1 MTEELNPLRIVAG
14 QIKDACQQLG
24 LSESVYEILKE
35 PQQFYDV
42 SIPVRMDDGSV
53 KTFKGYRSQHNN
65 ALGQYKGGL
74 RFHPDVYPD
83 EVKALSTWMTIKC
96 AIVNVPYGGGK
107 GAVAVDPRDLSEGE
121 LERLSRGFIRA
132 IGHVIGPEVDI
143 PAPDVNTNPQ
153 IMAWMADEFS
163 KMRGYAA
170 LGVVTGKPVGFGGS
184 LGRSTATSR
193 GVSVCVEE
201 AAKRIDLDLEDATVA
216 IQGYGNVGSYSGV
229 YMQEL
234 GAKLVAVTD
243 MYGGV
248 YNADGIDAMGLVK
261 HVEETGS
268 VVDFPGTESFSNED
282 LFSIEV
288 DILIPAALENVI
300 TSENAKDVKARII
313 AEGAN
318 GPTTPEADRIL
329 AEQGTL
335 VIPDILAN
343 AGGVTVSYFEW
354 VQNNYGYYW
363 TAEEVDEKLRLLMV
377 QAFANIYDMHE
388 EQGVKMRDAAYL
400 FAIRR
405 IAEAMEMRGWV

>member
-1 MTEELNPLRIVAG
+1 MSEELNPLRIVAG
-14 QIKDACQQLG
+14 QIKDACEQLG
-24 LSESVYEILKE
+24 LSNSVYEILKE

-53 KTFKGYRSQHNN
+53 KTFKGYRAQHNN
-65 ALGQYKGGL
+65 ALGQYKGGI

-107 GAVAVDPRDLSEGE
+107 GAVAVDPRELSQGE
-121 LERLSRGFIRA
+121 VERLARGFIQA
-132 IGHVIGPEVDI
+132 LGHVIGPEKDI

-153 IMAWMADEFS
+153 IMAWMTDEFS
-163 KMRGYAA
+163 KMRGYPA

-184 LGRSTATSR
+184 VGRSTATSR
-193 GVSVCVEE
+193 GVVVCVEE
-201 AAKRIDLDLEDATVA
+201 AAKRIGLDLNGATVA
-216 IQGYGNVGSYSGV
+216 VQGYGNVGSYSGV

-234 GAKLVAVTD
+234 GAKVVAVTD
-243 MYGGV
+243 VYGGV
-248 YNADGIDAMGLVK
+248 QNPDGMDAMELVK

-268 VVDFPGTESFSNED
+268 VVDFPGSEPINNEE
-282 LFSIEV
+282 LLTMEV
-288 DILIPAALENVI
+288 DVLIPAALENVI
-300 TSENAKDVKARII
+300 TSSNAQDVKAKII
-313 AEGAN
+313 SEGAN

-329 AEQGTL
+329 AENGCL

-363 TAEEVDEKLRLLMV
+363 TAEEVDERLRLLMV
-377 QAFANIYDMHE
+377 QAFDNIYQMHQ
-388 EQGVKMRDAAYL
+388 EQNVKMRDAAYL
-400 FAIRR
+400 AAIKN
-405 IAEAMEMRGWV
+405 IADAMELRGWV

>member
-14 QIKDACQQLG
+14 QIKDACEQLG

-53 KTFKGYRSQHNN
+53 RTFKGYRSQHNN

-83 EVKALSTWMTIKC
+83 EVKALSTWMNIKC

-107 GAVAVDPRDLSEGE
+107 GAVAVDPRDLSKGE

-132 IGHVIGPEVDI
+132 IGHVIGPERDI

-153 IMAWMADEFS
+153 IMAWMTDEFS
-163 KMRGYAA
+163 KMRGYQA
-170 LGVVTGKPVGFGGS
+170 LGVVTGKPIMFGGS

-193 GVSVCVEE
+193 GVVVCVEE
-201 AAKRIDLDLEDATVA
+201 AAKRIGLDLDGATVA

-229 YMQEL
+229 FIQEL
-234 GAKLVAVTD
+234 GAKVVAVTD
-243 MYGGV
+243 VYGGV
-248 YNADGIDAMGLVK
+248 QNPDGMDAMALVK

-268 VVDFPGTESFSNED
+268 VVDFPGSQPISNED
-282 LFSIEV
+282 LLTMDV
-288 DILIPAALENVI
+288 DVLIPAALENVI
-300 TSENAKDVKARII
+300 TSQNANQVKAKII
-313 AEGAN
+313 SEGAN

-329 AEQGTL
+329 AEKGTL

-363 TAEEVDEKLRLLMV
+363 TADEVDEKLRMLMV

-400 FAIRR
+400 AAIKR
-405 IAEAMEMRGWV
+405 IAEAMELRGWV

>member
-14 QIKDACQQLG
+14 QIKDACEQLG

-163 KMRGYAA
+163 KMRGYPA

-193 GVSVCVEE
+193 GVAVCIEE
-201 AAKRIDLDLEDATVA
+201 AAKRIGLDLEGAVA
-216 IQGYGNVGSYSGV
+216 
-229 YMQEL
+229 
-234 GAKLVAVTD
+234 
-243 MYGGV
+243 
-248 YNADGIDAMGLVK
+248 
-261 HVEETGS
+261 
-268 VVDFPGTESFSNED
+268 
-282 LFSIEV
+282 
-288 DILIPAALENVI
+288 
-300 TSENAKDVKARII
+300 
-313 AEGAN
+313 
-318 GPTTPEADRIL
+318 L
-329 AEQGTL
+329 AERIRRRVARARVL
-335 VIPDILAN
+335 
-343 AGGVTVSYFEW
+343 AGGCVISVTVSAG
-354 VQNNYGYYW
+354 VAALAPSDDQDGM
-363 TAEEVDEKLRLLMV
+363 AERLLREADLRLYE
-377 QAFANIYDMHE
+377 AKRA
-388 EQGVKMRDAAYL
+388 GRDRVAA
-400 FAIRR
+400 
-405 IAEAMEMRGWV
+405 